1 MEGRERV
8 RRGEGQV
15 AKAARGGVKEGPK
28 KSVPMEKSIVAGIL
42 KYLNGIEGC
51 HAVKTHGSAFSGGQP
66 DVDVCFHGQTIK
78 LEVKR
83 PGKKATVLQEAVLE
97 QWKAAGAVVGVVT
110 SVDEVKEII
119 KVVASVN
126 DLKEFLKGVN

>member
-8 RRGEGQV
+8 RRGQGPV
-15 AKAARGGVKEGPK
+15 AKTAQRGTKESPRK
-28 KSVPMEKSIVAGIL
+28 PVPMEKSIANGIL
-42 KYLNGIEGC
+42 KYLNGIQGC
-51 HAVKTHGSAFSGGQP
+51 HAVKTHGSAYSGGQP

-97 QWKAAGAVVGVVT
+97 QWKAAGAIVGVVT
-110 SVDEVKEII
+110 SVDEVKEIM
-119 KVVASVN
+119 
-126 DLKEFLKGVN
+126 KGVGMHG